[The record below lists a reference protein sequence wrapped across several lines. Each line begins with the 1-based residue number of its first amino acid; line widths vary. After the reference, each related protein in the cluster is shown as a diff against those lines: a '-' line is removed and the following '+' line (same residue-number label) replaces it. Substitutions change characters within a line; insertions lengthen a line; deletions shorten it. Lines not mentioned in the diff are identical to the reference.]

1 MASKIY
7 PIRLLFVVAVMTMYC
22 VRVCSQGM
30 TYNHDPVV
38 CETFESN
45 SALLEGLRAE
55 LLIPLQI
62 EKPHAEKID
71 SSLNN
76 RKRVEE
82 LNIADRTPQA
92 MDFSWTTEKKK
103 VETKLAMLKK
113 GIDRITIEGGSS
125 SDYTQWIQKY
135 NALLGGLQAVRDAYM
150 PSSKRKEQY
159 LMIYD
164 DIMRQNIEL
173 SQYLV
178 WLRSRK
184 LIKKYGDSGPVRM
197 ADFGTCARSA
207 FGRWAVALATASR
220 VSH

>member
-1 MASKIY
+1 MASY
-7 PIRLLFVVAVMTMYC
+7 CFHTRLYLFVVVMSMLSTD
-22 VRVCSQGM
+22 VHSQGM

-38 CETFESN
+38 CEKFESN

-71 SSLNN
+71 SALNK

-82 LNIADRTPQA
+82 LNIADRTPAA
-92 MDFSWTTEKKK
+92 MDFSWTAEKKK

-125 SDYTQWIQKY
+125 SDYRQWVEKY
-135 NALLGGLQAVRDAYM
+135 NALNGGLQAIRDAYM

-184 LIKKYGDSGPVRM
+184 LIKNYGDSGPVRM

-220 VSH
+220 VAH